1 MKSYKD
7 INYKIE
13 AKFKWYLSKTY
24 AVLVEQKMAENMN
37 YKSYSIEPFNP
48 MIKNHTFLALQKY
61 GFGDISKIYD
71 LGDSVYIMTFAGSE
85 KQANRSHLNL
95 CDVAVV
101 QKGVVSKI
109 EVSRFTGEN
118 IYDIQLEG
126 EAGGGICGVGAM
138 HLSYNI

>member
-1 MKSYKD
+1 
-7 INYKIE
+7 
-13 AKFKWYLSKTY
+13 
-24 AVLVEQKMAENMN
+24 
-37 YKSYSIEPFNP
+37 
-48 MIKNHTFLALQKY
+48 
-61 GFGDISKIYD
+61 
-71 LGDSVYIMTFAGSE
+71 MTFAGSE

>member
-1 MKSYKD
+1 
-7 INYKIE
+7 
-13 AKFKWYLSKTY
+13 
-24 AVLVEQKMAENMN
+24 MN
-37 YKSYSIEPFNP
+37 YKSYSIQPFNP

-61 GFGDISKIYD
+61 GFGDISKIYG

-109 EVSRFTGEN
+109 YVSRFTGEN

-126 EAGGGICGVGAM
+126 EAGQDGEGGGGICGVGAM